1 MKEEIEIIDKVNDV
15 LKTFIKGINDKFK
28 EIDSRLTNISIR
40 RKGKIICISE
50 IFTNIK
56 VIFPGVEL

>member
-28 EIDSRLTNISIR
+28 EIDSRLTNIS
-40 RKGKIICISE
+40 KKLDQLE
-50 IFTNIK
+50 EK
-56 VIFPGVEL
+56 VK